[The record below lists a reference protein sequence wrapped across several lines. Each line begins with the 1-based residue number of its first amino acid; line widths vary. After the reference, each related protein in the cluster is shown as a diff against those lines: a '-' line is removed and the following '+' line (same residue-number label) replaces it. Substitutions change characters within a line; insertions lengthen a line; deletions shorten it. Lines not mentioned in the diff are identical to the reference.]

1 MLRILYYVFIKK
13 VRCCFFMLK
22 ILEMIYNSKV
32 EFYGCLNRVIGGDI
46 VFWYE
51 KYFK

>member
-1 MLRILYYVFIKK
+1 
-13 VRCCFFMLK
+13 MLK

-32 EFYGCLNRVIGGDI
+32 EFYEFLDRVIGCEI

-51 KYFK
+51 KQLRFMKRLRQ

>member
-13 VRCCFFMLK
+13 VRWCFFMLK

-32 EFYGCLNRVIGGDI
+32 EFYEFLDRVIGCEI

-51 KYFK
+51 K